1 MLKKDVNIVTLLNE
15 EIRRV
20 KELYMYIVKEIQD
33 INKGRDNIIL

>member
-1 MLKKDVNIVTLLNE
+1 VLKKDVNIVTLLNE